1 VVDEQAL
8 YDALRD
14 KRIGGAVID
23 TWYNYPTALRANA
36 APAALPVVD
45 LPNIVMTPHI
55 SGWTMGTITR
65 RQQVIADNIHRRVR
79 GEACQN
85 VLQGSL
91 TRRSRPARYMR
102 FGAND
107 AYSCS

>member
-1 VVDEQAL
+1 MVDEQAL

-23 TWYNYPTALRANA
+23 TWYNYPTALQPNA
-36 APAALPVVD
+36 APAALPFVD

-65 RQQVIADNIHRRVR
+65 RQQAIADNIHRRVR

-85 VLQGSL
+85 VLQG
-91 TRRSRPARYMR
+91 A
-102 FGAND
+102 
-107 AYSCS
+107 